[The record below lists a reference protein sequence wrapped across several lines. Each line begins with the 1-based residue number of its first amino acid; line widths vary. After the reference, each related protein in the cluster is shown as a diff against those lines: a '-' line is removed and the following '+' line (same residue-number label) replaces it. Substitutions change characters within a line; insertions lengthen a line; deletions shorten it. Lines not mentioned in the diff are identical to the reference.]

1 MKAGV
6 NQSLD
11 VLAEIGGQ
19 VQEAALRA
27 GYGPTIRAESVQ
39 RLVNS
44 IVSYQERSHE
54 IIEEMRQSATQ
65 NSEEIRRTVEEGKR
79 QMARLAQ
86 GARLLPD
93 TAATT
98 ATNAT

>member
-1 MKAGV
+1 
-6 NQSLD
+6 
-11 VLAEIGGQ
+11 
-19 VQEAALRA
+19 
-27 GYGPTIRAESVQ
+27 
-39 RLVNS
+39 
-44 IVSYQERSHE
+44 
-54 IIEEMRQSATQ
+54 MRRSATQ